1 MSDCTYVTWNY
12 RNLVTDSSVGI
23 RLRMGIRLRNSSSR
37 LQVEWSSKKNLF
49 SVFGFV
55 CRWERATPPAA
66 ATMSRTMAG
75 VGYQEERKRCYK
87 QTMTERSVGRK
98 RCQDTEMSRE
108 RCVTRKTSQKKTC
121 HKKGVT
127 WEGSAKTKGCQEQKM
142 SRKNENKN
150 TDNRKNQKHK
160 KQRKKCHATEMSRDC
175 FPTTVGLLHKP
186 LNLYAVSY
194 SLYMLIFE
202 PSTPG
207 LWAQYFLWPYKRNT
221 RVSSRDVAKRGRTPT
236 VYNWKFVVQYDL
248 KWFEGLANF
257 GKNELVF
264 ILFQQIRSGFDV
276 DPRAWL
282 RLTV

>member
-1 MSDCTYVTWNY
+1 MSDCTYVTWNC

-49 SVFGFV
+49 LVFGFV

-66 ATMSRTMAG
+66 ATMSRTMAS
-75 VGYQEERKRCYK
+75 VGCQEERKRCYK
-87 QTMTERSVGRK
+87 QTMTERSGVGRK

-121 HKKGVT
+121 HKKGVA

-160 KQRKKCHATEMSRDC
+160 KQRKTCHATEMSRDC

-186 LNLYAVSY
+186 LNLY
-194 SLYMLIFE
+194 
-202 PSTPG
+202 
-207 LWAQYFLWPYKRNT
+207 
-221 RVSSRDVAKRGRTPT
+221 
-236 VYNWKFVVQYDL
+236 
-248 KWFEGLANF
+248 
-257 GKNELVF
+257 
-264 ILFQQIRSGFDV
+264 IRSF
-276 DPRAWL
+276 L
-282 RLTV
+282 